1 MTTMKHIRYIRVSY
15 IVGWEGSDSGLLL
28 MYADGRRELIRM
40 SPEEADENSQFM
52 IDNMFE
58 DNRDVIGIAWEDVE
72 PTEPRAGENRL

>member
-58 DNRDVIGIAWEDVE
+58 DNRDVIGIAWDDAWDE
-72 PTEPRAGENRL
+72 TGGR